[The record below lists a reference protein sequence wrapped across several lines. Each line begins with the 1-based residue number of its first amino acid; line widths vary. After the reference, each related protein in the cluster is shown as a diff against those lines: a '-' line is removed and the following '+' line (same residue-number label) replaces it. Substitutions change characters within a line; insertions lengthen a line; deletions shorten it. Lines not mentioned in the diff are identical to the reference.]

1 MWTEDK
7 TTLSA
12 ALLGGTVESWLK
24 DVRTYDWYLA
34 QQPVGDYISMD
45 QGDKTQEY
53 KPEIVVINDIAA
65 ASYLDFQ
72 KNTF

>member
-1 MWTEDK
+1 MWTADK
-7 TTLSA
+7 TTLST

-34 QQPVGDYISMD
+34 MD

-53 KPEIVVINDIAA
+53 KPEIVVINDMAA

-72 KNTF
+72 KKNVLN